1 VNTRLLRKRR
11 EPPPHPVW
19 RLVRIFAGGLI
30 ILLGIVMLFTPGQ
43 GVLAIFTGL
52 WLMSA
57 DVRLARRALIRVRI
71 AGRRLRRKWRVY
83 RERRAQIRKDR
94 SSF

>member
-1 VNTRLLRKRR
+1 MNTRLLRKRR

-19 RLVRIFAGGLI
+19 RFIRIAAGALVF
-30 ILLGIVMLFTPGQ
+30 LLGIVMLFTPGQ

-57 DVRLARRALIRVRI
+57 DIRLARRALIRIRI
-71 AGRRLRRKWRVY
+71 GARRLARKYRTWRA
-83 RERRAQIRKDR
+83 RRAPAGPGTAP
-94 SSF
+94 